1 MVLTQLNSLMGLLI
15 EGWRWHYTLSIF
27 LGSLNINCSL
37 VVILMTSINLI
48 NSGLDFDV
56 ISLGSPV
63 IQLIRMRKSSFLTIC
78 QISYMWHSFTTSV
91 VIFKKTVWTNIHVSP
106 PARWGPLEFNKG
118 ATPSSLLLLLL
129 FPPTLPL
136 SRTFSPLFLACSSC
150 SSSWRGFQLLWTVS
164 RAPDAVEDV
173 WTRTPYRELRMLWY
187 TPGPEP
193 YCELAVPNLIWI
205 AVVPYR

>member
-15 EGWRWHYTLSIF
+15 QGWRWHYTLSIF

-56 ISLGSPV
+56 ISPGSPV

-129 FPPTLPL
+129 FPPTLPPTPTSL
-136 SRTFSPLFLACSSC
+136 LC
-150 SSSWRGFQLLWTVS
+150 SWRAK
-164 RAPDAVEDV
+164 APDVVGQA
-173 WTRTPYRELRMLWY
+173 WARTIANSGCS
-187 TPGPEP
+187 GPRL
-193 YCELAVPNLIWI
+193 YPNTC
-205 AVVPYR
+205 